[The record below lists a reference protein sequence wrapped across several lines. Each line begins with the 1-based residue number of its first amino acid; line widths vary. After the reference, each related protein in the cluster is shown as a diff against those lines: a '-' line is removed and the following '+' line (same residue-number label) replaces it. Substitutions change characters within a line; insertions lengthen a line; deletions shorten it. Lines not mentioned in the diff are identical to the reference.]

1 MFELAS
7 ENINGYIYPVSIHDY
22 IQNKCLTYICEVGDP
37 FLSQNLHRKY
47 VISKAKQGGEMRENT
62 RRCFKNYCIIFFG
75 STYKQKSCM
84 AQSMLATAV
93 ARGRISWTGTTMP
106 AQITTYFSEIN
117 MYTVASPITSAFL
130 RHIVRSRKWSLSRT
144 MTICGLRTCTMT
156 CEHIEF
162 FWNNYNL
169 GIRSFF
175 DCSPQQCSPWTHPWV
190 ESGSPVDVQSH
201 QDILKEYKHHNRS

>member
-1 MFELAS
+1 MQAEVTHGTWVFWPSQSNASMFKQLHLFKAMSELAS
-7 ENINGYIYPVSIHDY
+7 DNINGYIYPVSIHKY

-106 AQITTYFSEIN
+106 TQSTNYESTIYTYAVS
-117 MYTVASPITSAFL
+117 ASITSAFHSA
-130 RHIVRSRKWSLSRT
+130 R
-144 MTICGLRTCTMT
+144 CT
-156 CEHIEF
+156 
-162 FWNNYNL
+162 
-169 GIRSFF
+169 
-175 DCSPQQCSPWTHPWV
+175 Q
-190 ESGSPVDVQSH
+190 
-201 QDILKEYKHHNRS
+201 